1 MRHIAEE
8 DYQLMSRFLFLSM
21 AIVVMEQDM
30 HHFQQGIFKIKEPY
44 MKLLGQMLVE
54 AKQQRK
60 QLRQTMNNGNMHV
73 SILNQNDSFSSYLFR
88 SKGLEEKRN
97 YFNPAIRKKVEGIMQ
112 DLMLVTK
119 NPSTSS

>member
-44 MKLLGQMLVE
+44 IKLLGQMLVE

-73 SILNQNDSFSSYLFR
+73 SILNRNDSFSSYLFR

>member
-44 MKLLGQMLVE
+44 IKLLGQMLVE

-73 SILNQNDSFSSYLFR
+73 SILNRNDSFSSYLFR

-112 DLMLVTK
+112 DLILVTK

>member
-44 MKLLGQMLVE
+44 IKLLGQMLVE